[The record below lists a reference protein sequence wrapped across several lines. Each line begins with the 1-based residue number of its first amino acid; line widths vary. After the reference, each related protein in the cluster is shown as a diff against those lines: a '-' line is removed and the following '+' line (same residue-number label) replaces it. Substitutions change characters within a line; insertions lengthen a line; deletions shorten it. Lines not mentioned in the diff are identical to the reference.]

1 MTKRSIGLP
10 DINPHTPQIELKAES
25 TLPTEFGVVRLL
37 VFHAAGS
44 ADDHLALVVG
54 DVLDGQD
61 VLVRLHSECITG
73 DLLGSLR
80 CDCGEQFAGSRRL
93 IHEAGRGVLLYLRQE
108 GRGIGLVDKLRAYQL
123 QDSGMDTIEANLAM
137 GHQAD
142 ARDYG
147 VGAAILDALRVRSV
161 RLLTNNPDKI
171 DQLKRYGITVSER
184 VPLQPT
190 PREENLR
197 YLATKVES
205 MRHDIEL
212 PGLDAR
218 AKSD

>member
-1 MTKRSIGLP
+1 V
-10 DINPHTPQIELKAES
+10 QIERPNLPVIEGKAE
-25 TLPTEFGVVRLL
+25 TLLPTEFGPVRL
-37 VFHAAGS
+37 VVYHAAGS
-44 ADDHLALVVG
+44 TDDHLALIVG
-54 DVLDGQD
+54 DVAMQSD

-80 CDCGEQFAGSRRL
+80 CDCGEQFTQSRRL
-93 IHEAGRGVLLYLRQE
+93 IHENGRGVLLYLRQE
-108 GRGIGLVDKLRAYQL
+108 GRGIGLVDKLRAYQF
-123 QDSGMDTIEANLAM
+123 QDQGMDTIEANLAL

-147 VGAAILDALRVRSV
+147 VGAAILKDLAVRSV
-161 RLLTNNPDKI
+161 RLLTNNPDKL
-171 DQLKRYGITVSER
+171 DQLRAYGVTVNER

-205 MRHDIEL
+205 MRHEIDL
-212 PGLDAR
+212 PQPGAIDPASR
-218 AKSD
+218 

>member
-1 MTKRSIGLP
+1 M
-10 DINPHTPQIELKAES
+10 IEHKAE
-25 TLPTEFGVVRLL
+25 TLLPSEFGPVRLV
-37 VFHAAGS
+37 VFHEKGIAE
-44 ADDHLALVVG
+44 DHLALVVG
-54 DVLDGQD
+54 EVEGKSDVLA
-61 VLVRLHSECITG
+61 RLHSECITG

-80 CDCGEQFAGSRRL
+80 CDCGEQFRESRRR
-93 IHEAGRGVLLYLRQE
+93 IQEAGVGVLLYLRQE
-108 GRGIGLVDKLRAYQL
+108 GRGIGLVDKLRAYEL
-123 QDSGMDTIEANLAM
+123 QDAGMDTVEANLAI

-147 VGAAILDALRVRSV
+147 VGAAILKELGVRSV

-171 DQLKRYGITVSER
+171 DQLGRYGIEVAER

-205 MRHDIEL
+205 MRHDIQL
-212 PGLDAR
+212 PATPTRQRRD
-218 AKSD
+218 

>member
-1 MTKRSIGLP
+1 MTSPDTTPP
-10 DINPHTPQIELKAES
+10 DIKLKAES
-25 TLPTEFGVVRLL
+25 TLPTEFGAVRLM
-37 VFHAAGS
+37 VFHSQGNE
-44 ADDHLALVVG
+44 DDHLALVVG
-54 DVLDGQD
+54 EVADAEG

-80 CDCGEQFAGSRRL
+80 CDCGEQFAESRRL
-93 IHEAGRGVLLYLRQE
+93 IHEAGQGVLLYLRQE

-123 QDSGMDTIEANLAM
+123 QDSGMDTVEANLAI

-147 VGAAILDALRVRSV
+147 IGAAILRSLGVGSV

-171 DQLKRYGITVSER
+171 DQFKRYGMPVAER
-184 VPLQPT
+184 VALQPT

-197 YLATKVES
+197 YLATKVEA

-212 PGLDAR
+212 PDASAR
-218 AKSD
+218 AESD

>member
-1 MTKRSIGLP
+1 LP
-10 DINPHTPQIELKAES
+10 SPPLPTIEEKAHTL
-25 TLPTEFGVVRLL
+25 LPTEFGPARLV

-44 ADDHLALVVG
+44 MDEHLALVVG
-54 DVLDGQD
+54 EVEGKAD

-80 CDCGEQFAGSRRL
+80 CDCGEQFRESRR
-93 IHEAGRGVLLYLRQE
+93 IIQEAERGILLYLRQE
-108 GRGIGLVDKLRAYQL
+108 GRGIGLVDKLRAYEL
-123 QDSGMDTIEANLAM
+123 QDAGMDTVEANLAI

-147 VGAAILDALRVRSV
+147 IGAAILKHLGIASV

-171 DQLKRYGITVSER
+171 DQLKRYGTTVTQR
-184 VPLQPT
+184 IPLQPT

-205 MRHDIEL
+205 MRHDINL
-212 PGLDAR
+212 PGLSIRTKTD
-218 AKSD
+218 

>member
-1 MTKRSIGLP
+1 MTPLP
-10 DINPHTPQIELKAES
+10 LPKVEQKAE
-25 TLPTEFGVVRLL
+25 TLLPSEFGPVRLI

-44 ADDHLALVVG
+44 SDDHLALVVG
-54 DVLDGQD
+54 AVDGKADVLA
-61 VLVRLHSECITG
+61 RLHSECITG

-80 CDCGEQFAGSRRL
+80 CDCGEQFRESRRR
-93 IHEAGRGVLLYLRQE
+93 IQEDGAGVLLYLRQE
-108 GRGIGLVDKLRAYQL
+108 GRGIGLVDKLRAYEL
-123 QDSGMDTIEANLAM
+123 QDAGMDTVEANLAI

-147 VGAAILDALRVRSV
+147 VGAAILNELGVQSV

-171 DQLKRYGITVSER
+171 DQLKGYGVEVSER
-184 VPLQPT
+184 IPLQPT

-212 PGLDAR
+212 PATPSRDR
-218 AKSD
+218 TD

>member
-1 MTKRSIGLP
+1 MNSP
-10 DINPHTPQIELKAES
+10 APHQPAIELKAQS
-25 TLPTEFGVVRLL
+25 NLPTEFGKVRLM
-37 VFHAAGS
+37 VFHASGS
-44 ADDHLALVVG
+44 TDDHLALVVG
-54 DVLDGQD
+54 DVSDQTE

-80 CDCGEQFAGSRRL
+80 CDCGEQFTASRRL
-93 IHEAGRGVLLYLRQE
+93 IHEVGRGVILYLRQE
-108 GRGIGLVDKLRAYQL
+108 GRGIGLVDKLRAYEL
-123 QDSGMDTIEANLAM
+123 QDDGMDTVEANLAI

-147 VGAAILDALRVRSV
+147 VGASILNHLGVRSV

-171 DQLKRYGITVSER
+171 DQLERYGVPVVER

-190 PREENLR
+190 PREENFR

-205 MRHDIEL
+205 MRHDIKL
-212 PGLDAR
+212 PGLNTRTKAD
-218 AKSD
+218 

>member
-1 MTKRSIGLP
+1 MPQPESKLP
-10 DINPHTPQIELKAES
+10 AVERKAET
-25 TLPTEFGVVRLL
+25 TLPTEFGTVRLV
-37 VFHAAGS
+37 VFHSAGS
-44 ADDHLALVVG
+44 TDDHLALVVG
-54 DVLDGQD
+54 DVADAED

-80 CDCGEQFAGSRRL
+80 CDCGEQFTESRRL

-108 GRGIGLVDKLRAYQL
+108 GRGIGLVDKLRAYRL
-123 QDSGMDTIEANLAM
+123 QDSGMDTVQANLAI
-137 GHQAD
+137 GHEAD

-147 VGAAILDALRVRSV
+147 VGAAILRSLGVASV

-171 DQLKRYGITVSER
+171 DQLRHYGIAVSER

-197 YLATKVES
+197 YLATKVEA

-212 PGLDAR
+212 PDVAAR
-218 AKSD
+218 SDRD

>member
-1 MTKRSIGLP
+1 MPLNRP
-10 DINPHTPQIELKAES
+10 DPVQPAIELKAQS
-25 TLPTEFGVVRLL
+25 NLPTEFGAVQLM

-44 ADDHLALVVG
+44 SDDHLALVVG
-54 DVLDGQD
+54 EVSGHTE

-80 CDCGEQFAGSRRL
+80 CDCGEQFTQARRL
-93 IHEAGRGVLLYLRQE
+93 IHETGRGVILYLRQE
-108 GRGIGLVDKLRAYQL
+108 GRGIGLVDKLRAYEL
-123 QDSGMDTIEANLAM
+123 QDEGMDTVEANLAI

-147 VGAAILDALRVRSV
+147 VGAAILKHLGIRSV

-171 DQLKRYGITVSER
+171 DQLERYGVSVAER

-197 YLATKVES
+197 YLATKVEA
-205 MRHDIEL
+205 MRHDIRL
-212 PGLDAR
+212 PGLSTRTKAD
-218 AKSD
+218 

>member
-1 MTKRSIGLP
+1 MPPSLP
-10 DINPHTPQIELKAES
+10 LIEKKAQ
-25 TLPTEFGVVRLL
+25 TLLPTEFGPAQLI

-44 ADDHLALVVG
+44 TDEHLALVVG
-54 DVLDGQD
+54 EVEDKHGI
-61 VLVRLHSECITG
+61 LVRLHSECITG

-80 CDCGEQFAGSRRL
+80 CDCGEQFRESRRL
-93 IHEAGRGVLLYLRQE
+93 IQEAGDGVLLYLRQE
-108 GRGIGLVDKLRAYQL
+108 GRGIGLVDKLRAYEL
-123 QDSGMDTIEANLAM
+123 QDSGMDTVEANLAI

-147 VGAAILDALRVRSV
+147 IGAAILQHLGVRSV

-171 DQLKRYGITVSER
+171 DQLERYGVRVSER
-184 VPLQPT
+184 IPLQPT

-205 MRHDIEL
+205 MRHHIDL
-212 PGLDAR
+212 PTPQQ
-218 AKSD
+218 SDLSD